1 MSILG
6 NNFLGMDFD
15 NPFFLTPS
23 PLTADSEKVIEA
35 FRIGWGGVVMQ
46 TIGESPPPNSTPR
59 EKIIRSGR
67 TKWGVVDHASV
78 SRLSLDQYTQE
89 IDKIRNEFPDRPLIT
104 SIFGGDDIERWQE
117 IADKLE
123 PHKLSAIEIDTGL
136 HSFASEGTGLSEL
149 GQDLEGLG
157 KVVSAVRESTTLPVI
172 VKLSPNVTDIV
183 MFARTAREAGAD
195 GFTATSGLLGVGG
208 IDPETLLPM
217 PSGNVE
223 HPVSRYHGAGLRP
236 VALRWTA
243 NLAKELTAPIFG
255 CGGVAVWQDAAE
267 FLSVGAS
274 AVQVGSAAEWNGI
287 QIIDELNSGLEG
299 YLERRSFNSVKDVVG
314 KALPNIVEFSDLDL
328 DIQMVATIDESR
340 CTGCNVC
347 VRACADGGFQAI
359 HMEDKIA
366 HIDVMKC
373 DGCGLCIYV
382 CPPDIVQLV
391 PKDAHQLR

>member
-1 MSILG
+1 MSILR
-6 NNFLGMDFD
+6 NNFLGMDFE
-15 NPFFLTPS
+15 NPFLLAPGI
-23 PLTADSEKVIEA
+23 LTADSEKTIEA
-35 FRIGWGGVVMQ
+35 FRTGWGGVVMQ
-46 TIGESPPPNSTPR
+46 TISVSPTVNSTPR

-78 SRLSLDQYTQE
+78 SRLSLAQYTQE
-89 IDKIRNEFPDRPLIT
+89 INKIRDVFPDRPLLT
-104 SIFGGDDIERWQE
+104 SIFGGDEIEQWQE
-117 IADKLE
+117 IVKKLE
-123 PHKLSAIEIDTGL
+123 PHGISAIEIDSGL
-136 HSFASEGTGLSEL
+136 QAFASNGTGFSEL
-149 GQDLEGLG
+149 GQDNEALG
-157 KVVSAVRESTTLPVI
+157 NVVNAVCASTALPVV

-183 MFARTAREAGAD
+183 VFARTARDAGAD

-208 IDPETLLPM
+208 IDPDTLLPM

-223 HPVSRYHGAGLRP
+223 HLVSRYHGAGLRP

-243 NLAKELTAPIFG
+243 NIAKELTAPIFG

-287 QIIDELNSGLEG
+287 QIIDELNSGLEA
-299 YLERRSFNSVKDVVG
+299 YLERRSFNMVKDVIG

-328 DIQMVATIDESR
+328 EIQMIATIDESL

-359 HMEDKIA
+359 SIEDDIA
-366 HIDVMKC
+366 HVDVMKC

-382 CPPDIVQLV
+382 CPPDIIQLV
-391 PKDAHQLR
+391 LRDDIN